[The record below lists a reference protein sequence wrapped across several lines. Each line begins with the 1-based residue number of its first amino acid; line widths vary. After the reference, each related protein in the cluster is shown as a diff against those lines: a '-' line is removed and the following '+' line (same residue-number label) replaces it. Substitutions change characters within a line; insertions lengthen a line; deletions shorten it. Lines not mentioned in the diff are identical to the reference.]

1 MSLYRIESMEA
12 QADRFEGEILLA
24 RSWSSWVIF
33 WLVSALVLATITYL
47 FFASYTKRA
56 NALGAL
62 VPGSGAIPIT
72 APAPGI
78 ISEIRVE
85 EGQFVQAGDLLF
97 TLKDERHLSSS
108 ITHPATMDNRFADR
122 VEDALRNEEEAK
134 LREKEQMAILSKK
147 NDLALSRQLGAIKIM
162 ISDVKQQLIQH
173 NQRVALAEQKLQKH
187 QGLAVSGFIAK
198 DKLNDEVDNLALLRA
213 QALELKRNGDELS
226 RKMLELED
234 ERRSSPEKTKID
246 IANIDQELS
255 VLRQKMQ
262 ERYIQDQLSI
272 VAPVDGIITGIT
284 VHLGQNAD
292 NQALATLLAEDA
304 ELSAQLYITTREV
317 GFVEVGQNVRLRYH
331 AYPYQKFGQYSG
343 SVIAV
348 SQNPVASSSLPKVF
362 ANTTPDDF
370 YRVTVKLDSQFAMV
384 YGEQKKLVSGMLLEA
399 DIEQDTRKLIEWI
412 IEPLYGLT
420 KYN

>member
-1 MSLYRIESMEA
+1 M
-12 QADRFEGEILLA
+12 
-24 RSWSSWVIF
+24 
-33 WLVSALVLATITYL
+33 
-47 FFASYTKRA
+47 
-56 NALGAL
+56 
-62 VPGSGAIPIT
+62 
-72 APAPGI
+72 
-78 ISEIRVE
+78 E

-234 ERRSSPEKTKID
+234 EWRSSPEKTKID

-343 SVIAV
+343 AVIAV